1 MRDTIE
7 TNRLTL
13 RPFLATDATQ
23 VATLAGD
30 WDVARMCARIPHPY
44 DQDDARRWFETLPKA
59 RAEGQGYTFALS
71 NPQDGVIGA
80 MSLERRKEGDP
91 LTLGYWLGKPYWGRG
106 LATEAGAAVLA
117 HAVEDLGATQFRSEH
132 FAENE
137 ASGNVLQKLGFAY
150 TGDVRAMH
158 CMARGAKLPARLMAR
173 PSRSSAGRNPTGWEA
188 SNDS

>member
-13 RPFLATDATQ
+13 RPFLASDAVQ

-44 DQDDARRWFETLPKA
+44 DEDDARRWFGTLPKA
-59 RAEGQGYTFALS
+59 RADGQGFTFALA
-71 NPQDGVIGA
+71 NAQDGVVGA
-80 MSLERRKEGDP
+80 MSLERRKDGDP
-91 LTLGYWLGKPYWGRG
+91 LVLGYWLGKPYWGRG
-106 LATEAGAAVLA
+106 LATEAGAAILA
-117 HAVEDLGATQFRSEH
+117 HATEDLGVADFRSEH

-137 ASGNVLQKLGFAY
+137 ASGNVLRKLGFSY

-158 CMARGAKLPARLMAR
+158 CMARGAKVPARLMER
-173 PSRSSAGRNPTGWEA
+173 TSRREGRY
-188 SNDS
+188 DS

>member
-13 RPFLATDATQ
+13 RPFTAADAAQ
-23 VATLAGD
+23 VATLAGE

-44 DQDDARRWFETLPKA
+44 GEDEARHWFETLPKA
-59 RAEGQGYTFALS
+59 RADGQGYTFALS

-80 MSLERRKEGDP
+80 MSLERRRENDP

-117 HAVEDLGATQFRSEH
+117 HAVEDLGAAEFRSEH

-137 ASGNVLQKLGFAY
+137 ASGNVLQKLGFSY

-173 PSRSSAGRNPTGWEA
+173 PSRNPTGWEA